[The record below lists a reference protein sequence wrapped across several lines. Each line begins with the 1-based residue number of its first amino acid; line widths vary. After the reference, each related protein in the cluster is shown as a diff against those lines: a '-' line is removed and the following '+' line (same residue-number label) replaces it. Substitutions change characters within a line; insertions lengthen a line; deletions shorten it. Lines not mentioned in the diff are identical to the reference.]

1 MYAILYYSDKYW
13 FLGSK
18 QKEDG
23 ILQDKFANSYGIYE
37 ENIGK
42 KLKSEQKNV
51 FICYRGMY
59 SWGGA
64 IAQVLYY
71 TILCS
76 RFSELIPFCAPQ
88 NKIYGC
94 A

>member
-1 MYAILYYSDKYW
+1 M
-13 FLGSK
+13 
-18 QKEDG
+18 
-23 ILQDKFANSYGIYE
+23 QDKFANSYGIYE

-76 RFSELIPFCAPQ
+76 RFSELIPFCHRKTTSTLISRSSPAPR
-88 NKIYGC
+88 
-94 A
+94 